1 MLKNFNEL
9 ELLKVN
15 LQLFADDVSSEDVG
29 NETEKETT
37 QEETEQ
43 EGGSESEEL
52 EENGEDESEPKD
64 KVPLSRF
71 LEEKKRRKELERKL
85 RENEEKHQSY
95 QEKERVDKIREL
107 VTSKGYDEGV
117 ADLMADMFNEI
128 TKTMPKVDRFEQEIL
143 QDIQDYADE
152 NPEVLKHKKE
162 IVDKIKKYRKVDPD
176 FGVEEALSLIKPSKI
191 RYNEVKTD
199 IEQKN
204 AIARRNN
211 ENRKVATS
219 SSTSQ
224 KEKYPLDEADR
235 KALEGLQKAQ
245 PDKGW
250 TAEKLWKRMN
260 NKN

>member
-1 MLKNFNEL
+1 MLKDLNEL

-15 LQLFADDVSSEDVG
+15 LQLFADEETISSGGGSEP
-29 NETEKETT
+29 
-37 QEETEQ
+37 QETEQ
-43 EGGSESEEL
+43 ETTEQDDEQETEETD
-52 EENGEDESEPKD
+52 EDESESND
-64 KVPLSRF
+64 RVPLGRF
-71 LEEKKRRKELERKL
+71 LEEKKRRKELERLL

-95 QEKERVDKIREL
+95 QDKERVDKIRES
-107 VTSKGYDEGV
+107 VISKGYDEGV

-128 TKTMPKVDRFEQEIL
+128 TKTMPKVDRVEQEIL

-162 IVDKIKKYRKVDPD
+162 IVEKIKKYRKVDPD
-176 FGVEEALSLIKPSKI
+176 FGIEQALSLIKPSKV

-219 SSTSQ
+219 TGSPQ
-224 KEKYPLDEADR
+224 KEKYPLAEADR

-260 NKN
+260 NK

>member
-1 MLKNFNEL
+1 MLKNLNEL

-15 LQLFADDVSSEDVG
+15 LQLFADEETTSDGGGSE
-29 NETEKETT
+29 T

-43 EGGSESEEL
+43 ETIEQESEETDGDSESET
-52 EENGEDESEPKD
+52 ESND
-64 KVPLSRF
+64 RVPLGRF
-71 LEEKKRRKELERKL
+71 LEEKKRRKELERQL

-95 QEKERVDKIREL
+95 QEKERADKIRDL
-107 VTSKGYDEGV
+107 VLNKGYDEGV
-117 ADLMADMFNEI
+117 AELMADMFNEI
-128 TKTMPKVDRFEQEIL
+128 TKTMPKVDRVEQEIL
-143 QDIQDYADE
+143 EDIQDYADE
-152 NPEVLKHKKE
+152 NPEILKHKKE
-162 IVDKIKKYRKVDPD
+162 IVEKIKKYRKVDPD
-176 FGVEEALSLIKPSKI
+176 FGIEQALSLIKPSKI

-219 SSTSQ
+219 TSTSQ
-224 KEKYPLDEADR
+224 KEKYPLAEADR